1 METTSKSLAETT
13 IKMLG
18 DRWKVQIIECLM
30 DGTKRFGELKRELGD
45 ITQKV
50 LTSNLRMLEENGILV
65 RHVYAQ
71 IPPRVD
77 YTLTNLGYNLR
88 PVIDSMVAWAEEYR
102 STLVEEFNQTI
113 EVGKAKIETGRQQL
127 GNTLE
132 NTKQELSNKFE
143 SGKNKLE
150 TKINTLKEQILKSG
164 E

>member
-1 METTSKSLAETT
+1 MDTAAQTLAETT

-30 DGTKRFGELKRELGD
+30 DGTKRFGELKKELGS

-102 STLVEEFNQTI
+102 DALVNEFNQRLN
-113 EVGKAKIETGRQQL
+113 EGKEKIEQTRTQL
-127 GNTLE
+127 SNTLAE
-132 NTKQELSNKFE
+132 GRT
-143 SGKNKLE
+143 KLE
-150 TKINTLKEQILKSG
+150 NKIKELKNNF
-164 E
+164 

>member
-1 METTSKSLAETT
+1 MENIAARTLAETT
-13 IKMLG
+13 IRMLG

-102 STLVEEFNQTI
+102 ETLLNEFNQKLV
-113 EVGKAKIETGRQQL
+113 EGKEKIEQTRVQL
-127 GNTLE
+127 STTIAENYTKLE
-132 NTKQELSNKFE
+132 NKFKEL
-143 SGKNKLE
+143 KN
-150 TKINTLKEQILKSG
+150 NF
-164 E
+164 

>member
-1 METTSKSLAETT
+1 MSQTAKSLAETT

-30 DGTKRFGELKRELGD
+30 DGTKRFGELRKELGN

-50 LTSNLRMLEENGILV
+50 LTANLRMLEENGILI

-77 YTLTNLGYNLR
+77 YTLTNAGYNLK

-102 STLVEEFNQTI
+102 ETLLSNLNNTI
-113 EVGKAKIETGRQQL
+113 EQSKT
-127 GNTLE
+127 TLE
-132 NTKQELSNKFE
+132 NKF
-143 SGKNKLE
+143 NKL
-150 TKINTLKEQILKSG
+150 KENF
-164 E
+164 

>member
-1 METTSKSLAETT
+1 MENSARTLAETT

-30 DGTKRFGELKRELGD
+30 SGTKRFGELKRELGD

-102 STLVEEFNQTI
+102 DALMSEFNHKLEQGKEKITESRTI
-113 EVGKAKIETGRQQL
+113 LGNAIEQGKAK
-127 GNTLE
+127 LE
-132 NTKQELSNKFE
+132 NKIKELKDNF
-143 SGKNKLE
+143 
-150 TKINTLKEQILKSG
+150 
-164 E
+164 